1 MVAQLTLLLVAF
13 VMSDASF
20 QDILKVYDHCYAD
33 AEALNSL
40 TGNATPTLIQ
50 LPEWCMA
57 MRHDVAPC
65 LAEAIQIEDDGSVA
79 SRGNVLL
86 SAYERTGNTTILTHV
101 KLYHYGC
108 VYNNWYSY
116 AEDEPCYQNMLSE
129 CVFGSSSCYYMPCEM
144 NKENSYKA
152 LGQWHRE
159 PTSAS
164 VREYDYLITSVLVM
178 SLFTA

>member
-1 MVAQLTLLLVAF
+1 MMVAQLTLLLVAF

-65 LAEAIQIEDDGSVA
+65 LAEAVGLPSRILGFGVQQKSMGA
-79 SRGNVLL
+79 S
-86 SAYERTGNTTILTHV
+86 TPTTAV
-101 KLYHYGC
+101 R
-108 VYNNWYSY
+108 
-116 AEDEPCYQNMLSE
+116 AEQ
-129 CVFGSSSCYYMPCEM
+129 
-144 NKENSYKA
+144 
-152 LGQWHRE
+152 Q
-159 PTSAS
+159 
-164 VREYDYLITSVLVM
+164 
-178 SLFTA
+178 